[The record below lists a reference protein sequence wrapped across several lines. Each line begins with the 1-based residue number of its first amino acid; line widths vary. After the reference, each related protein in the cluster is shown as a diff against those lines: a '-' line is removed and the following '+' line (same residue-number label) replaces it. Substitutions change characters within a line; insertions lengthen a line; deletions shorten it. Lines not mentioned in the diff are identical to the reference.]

1 MLKVIETLLLNLKI
15 IGKIPENG
23 RLRRSDQGTL
33 AIDNSFG
40 IFRFM
45 NGDTR
50 KKAINDINEIIS
62 FGIEKCND
70 IINSKY
76 FDEYYKSEQVTKRID
91 NEYTKNYELLIII
104 YTELKNCL
112 QGLSNLKIT
121 YEDDSTVLSRIDI
134 IISKIE
140 NFTIELEKNILH

>member
-23 RLRRSDQGTL
+23 RLRRSEQGTL

-40 IFRFM
+40 FFRFM

-104 YTELKNCL
+104 YSELKNCI
-112 QGLSNLKIT
+112 QGLSNLKTT
-121 YEDDSTVLSRIDI
+121 YIDDSTVLSRIDI